1 VRLRSSASDPRRDEV
16 PSTVDEVKNLI
27 RERDFDGMLQ
37 KLRESGLEEQ
47 VSSWIA
53 KGQNMPVV
61 GAQIKKA
68 LGNEKVAEI
77 ASKLGLTTEQA
88 ADDLAQSVPEVV
100 DEVTPDGELP
110 TPEQVEERLERIP

>member
-1 VRLRSSASDPRRDEV
+1 MVPRQRPEEDEM
-16 PSTVDEVKNLI
+16 PSTVDEVKKLI

-61 GAQIKKA
+61 GEQIKKA

-77 ASKLGLTTEQA
+77 AGKLGITTEQA
-88 ADDLAQSVPEVV
+88 ADDLAQTVPDVV
-100 DEVTPDGELP
+100 DEVTPDGEVP